1 MFKDYKRYLSTS
13 VKVYLFVLVIIF
25 ILKLIGLDYF
35 GLDLDNKVVLY
46 LSKLVSSNKLLNN
59 LIFFTLLWINQ
70 YFMLS
75 IAINENSKRMLY
87 YNLALLPFTYLLQ
100 GLKMTHPGNY
110 FVIIENIYLLL
121 TVLIYKKIDKATLK
135 RFFIVIGLT
144 MLFQLISMFTRAS
157 YSMEYVSNPIIN
169 IILNLDY
176 FILMLIVYKINFT
189 KGDEKIC
196 GCQVEVGSSLLKKK
210 SYSNLLENFL
220 KNYSNSSKQEKAAI
234 IIYLL
239 LSLFWNLF
247 TIFVVV
253 LVAIL
258 NNTLIECIFIMTS
271 FWISKKTFGKPYHLK
286 SMIGCFV
293 LSNITY
299 YVLNRITSPIGIS
312 IAIPIMLGVGLS
324 YVTSKLVKN
333 IKPLYKG
340 MSEEEF
346 ESTILK
352 VVRKD
357 SHKYKICYD
366 FFVKKENAI
375 ILGYK
380 YNYTESG
387 IRKITSRV
395 NDSIKALN

>member
-1 MFKDYKRYLSTS
+1 
-13 VKVYLFVLVIIF
+13 
-25 ILKLIGLDYF
+25 
-35 GLDLDNKVVLY
+35 
-46 LSKLVSSNKLLNN
+46 
-59 LIFFTLLWINQ
+59 
-70 YFMLS
+70 MLS

-100 GLKMTHPGNY
+100 GLKTTHPGNY
-110 FVIIENIYLLL
+110 FIIIENIYLLL
-121 TVLIYKKIDKATLK
+121 IVLIYKKIDKATLK

-157 YSMEYVSNPIIN
+157 YSIEYVSNPIIN

-286 SMIGCFV
+286 SMIGCFA